1 MTQIYVRLQAQLCV
15 VTETRNLQV
24 QQAPTNRDGYIVQKF
39 QTDYQTT
46 KLVSFRLLHYQVSL
60 DHWGNDENAAE
71 EDDAAGLK
79 YLSIMVR
86 CLGRSGGCDPRII
99 TGKGYTED

>member
-1 MTQIYVRLQAQLCV
+1 M
-15 VTETRNLQV
+15 
-24 QQAPTNRDGYIVQKF
+24 QQF

-46 KLVSFRLLHYQVSL
+46 KLLSFRLLHYQVSL

-71 EDDAAGLK
+71 EDDAAGLGK

-86 CLGRSGGCDPRII
+86 CLGRSGGGDPRII
-99 TGKGYTED
+99 TGKGYIED